1 MLGLAH
7 MKESRLYELDVLEV
21 IISNDHILDAI
32 VKERNCEVDVVD
44 CWSRSMVDERV
55 VLDSRQGVSGR
66 RAWELVMLNR
76 HRHLRAYPPYVD
88 ELVVREGDVAMV
100 MG

>member
-1 MLGLAH
+1 
-7 MKESRLYELDVLEV
+7 
-21 IISNDHILDAI
+21 
-32 VKERNCEVDVVD
+32 
-44 CWSRSMVDERV
+44 
-55 VLDSRQGVSGR
+55 
-66 RAWELVMLNR
+66 MLNR